1 MVPYLEIPPL
11 VLGPLKIHPFGVLA
25 VVAILVGS
33 WVTLRHAR
41 RLGIDEQ
48 VIRSALWWILVGG
61 FLGAHLF
68 TVLAYKPERLAA
80 DPLLL
85 LKIWQGLSSTGGFIG
100 ALVGLL
106 LFARVRR
113 QPLGRIADV
122 VALGLLPGWIFGRMG
137 CYLAHD
143 HPGVRSDFFL
153 AVGYPGGARHDLG
166 FYELLVTA
174 GLFLA
179 FELVRRVT
187 RLPGRVALLL
197 AVVYAPVR
205 FMLDFL
211 RTADRLYW
219 GLTPAQY
226 VCIAM
231 LLLGLAALGWQT
243 RAARGASSPPAA

>member
-1 MVPYLEIPPL
+1 MIPYLNIPPL
-11 VLGPLKIHPFGVLA
+11 VLGPISIHPFGVLA

-33 WVTLRHAR
+33 WVTLHHAR
-41 RLGIDEQ
+41 RLGVDEQ
-48 VIRSALWWILVGG
+48 VIRSALFWILVGG
-61 FLGAHLF
+61 FIGAHLIA
-68 TVLAYKPERLAA
+68 VLAYEPEKVAK

-85 LKIWQGLSSTGGFIG
+85 LKVWKGLSSTGGFLG

-113 QPLGRIADV
+113 QPIGRIADV

-153 AVGYPGGARHDLG
+153 AVSYPGGARHDLG
-166 FYELLVTA
+166 FYEMLFTA
-174 GLFLA
+174 LLFLV

-187 RLPGRVALLL
+187 RLPGRVALLV
-197 AVVYAPVR
+197 AVAYAPIR
-205 FMLDFL
+205 FLLDFL
-211 RTADRLYW
+211 RAADRVYL

-226 VCIAM
+226 LCIAM
-231 LLLGLAALGWQT
+231 FALALVALSWQ
-243 RAARGASSPPAA
+243 ARLVRR